1 MDARMTFRELPRGRQ
16 TTVVVLAIAAAPL
29 TFLSIF
35 DPLEGGMALLA
46 TFALN
51 RLIRWLS
58 TMPAPR
64 LYLWSF
70 VAAVVVGGVALG
82 MAIAQGE
89 KDGMSDLVRVLAYAY
104 SAITLFVTA
113 GAALYARDI
122 LAAYRSGTAA

>member
-113 GAALYARDI
+113 GATLYARDI

>member
-1 MDARMTFRELPRGRQ
+1 MDMSPGRRLAA
-16 TTVVVLAIAAAPL
+16 VILAIVAVPL

-51 RLIRWLS
+51 RMIRWIS
-58 TMPAPR
+58 TIPTNR
-64 LYLWSF
+64 LYLGSF

-104 SAITLFVTA
+104 SAVTLFVTA
-113 GAALYARDI
+113 GAAKYAWDI
-122 LAAYRSGTAA
+122 LAAYRPGTTN